1 MGRPFLWVESSILHH
16 SVWGDT
22 VLSTL
27 FLFVGGWGI
36 PAIPTTQ
43 PPFLCY
49 ERSPT
54 ESTEHTETLAE
65 NILPQISQNSQ
76 KFLLRIFSHRFHRSA
91 QIVRLRRPPTEFT
104 DLTEVRLRMAALLAS
119 VWICEICGRIF
130 SAVGSVKICAIC
142 GRFFQSRR
150 FCEFCE
156 ICGRIFSASL
166 SVSEI
171 CGRFSF
177 AYSCDSC
184 SFITGICVWAA
195 WVWQGCHT
203 LLH

>member
-1 MGRPFLWVESSILHH
+1 MERPFFYGLKALYCTTSCG
-16 SVWGDT
+16 GDT

-27 FLFVGGWGI
+27 FLFVGGYGF
-36 PAIPTTQ
+36 PAIPTQ

-49 ERSPT
+49 KRSPT

-130 SAVGSVKICAIC
+130 SAVGSVISVYSVGGFSQAAASVKICFLC
-142 GRFFQSRR
+142 
-150 FCEFCE
+150 
-156 ICGRIFSASL
+156 
-166 SVSEI
+166 
-171 CGRFSF
+171 
-177 AYSCDSC
+177 
-184 SFITGICVWAA
+184 
-195 WVWQGCHT
+195 
-203 LLH
+203 

>member
-1 MGRPFLWVESSILHH
+1 M
-16 SVWGDT
+16 
-22 VLSTL
+22 LSTL
-27 FLFVGGWGI
+27 FLFVGGYGI
-36 PAIPTTQ
+36 PAIPTQ

-49 ERSPT
+49 KRSPT

-156 ICGRIFSASL
+156 ICGR
-166 SVSEI
+166 
-171 CGRFSF
+171 FSF

-195 WVWQGCHT
+195 WRVCILCFYTPSIGY
-203 LLH
+203 

>member
-1 MGRPFLWVESSILHH
+1 MASLPYPRSLH
-16 SVWGDT
+16 SFATNV
-22 VLSTL
+22 
-27 FLFVGGWGI
+27 
-36 PAIPTTQ
+36 
-43 PPFLCY
+43 
-49 ERSPT
+49 
-54 ESTEHTETLAE
+54 
-65 NILPQISQNSQ
+65 LPQNPRNTQ
-76 KFLLRIFSHRFHRSA
+76 KHLLRIFSHRFHRSA

-156 ICGRIFSASL
+156 ICGR
-166 SVSEI
+166 
-171 CGRFSF
+171 FSF

>member
-1 MGRPFLWVESSILHH
+1 MERPFFYGLKALYCTTSCG
-16 SVWGDT
+16 GDT

-27 FLFVGGWGI
+27 FLFVGGYGF
-36 PAIPTTQ
+36 PAIPAQ

-49 ERSPT
+49 KRSPT

-142 GRFFQSRR
+142 GRF
-150 FCEFCE
+150 
-156 ICGRIFSASL
+156 
-166 SVSEI
+166 
-171 CGRFSF
+171 SF

>member
-1 MGRPFLWVESSILHH
+1 MERPFFYGLKALYCTTSCG
-16 SVWGDT
+16 GDT

-27 FLFVGGWGI
+27 FLFVGGYGF
-36 PAIPTTQ
+36 PAIPTQ

-49 ERSPT
+49 KRSPT
-54 ESTEHTETLAE
+54 ESTEHTEVLAE

-156 ICGRIFSASL
+156 ICGR
-166 SVSEI
+166 
-171 CGRFSF
+171 FSF

-184 SFITGICVWAA
+184 SFITWICVWAA